1 MSDRLGLIR
10 MRSGP
15 SSLLQGYG
23 ADVGRGAVRLICES
37 TPIRNMFKFG
47 DRYLPIRRAIS
58 YSTFLRR
65 PKTRPTQ
72 INAGRDARV
81 ENHSRVMGL
90 NCAVRTATLK
100 ARRYSN
106 PL

>member
-1 MSDRLGLIR
+1 MSARLGLIR

-65 PKTRPTQ
+65 PKNATDPNKFRSRRP
-72 INAGRDARV
+72 GREPFARNGV
-81 ENHSRVMGL
+81 KLRCAHSYFESAAL
-90 NCAVRTATLK
+90 
-100 ARRYSN
+100 
-106 PL
+106 